1 MRHFIYYSEKART
14 SGNFKDLMKAG
25 RIDIVCNVIIQTFF
39 LSNKTRDN
47 IHLHLIFNGQ
57 PNPPMHLEII
67 SNPELQISKKDIA
80 GLIKRMLYKYK
91 PNKKT
96 QVFPGCYIEKKSFQQ
111 LTKELQNQNK
121 TIQILDPKGEPL
133 REILSEELK
142 NSVFIIGDHEGL
154 PKKQIKKFKNKISLG
169 KQTYF
174 ASQTMIILNNEMDLR
189 ENLINQDNPHNI

>member
-39 LSNKTRDN
+39 LSNKTRED

-67 SNPELQISKKDIA
+67 SNKNLSISKKDVA
-80 GLIKRMLYKYK
+80 GLIKRMLYKSN
-91 PNKKT
+91 PTKKT
-96 QVFPGCYIEKKSFQQ
+96 EVFPGCFIEKKTFEK
-111 LTKELQNQNK
+111 LIKELQQQNK
-121 TIQILDPKGEPL
+121 TIQILNPKGNPL
-133 REILSEELK
+133 RKISSEELE
-142 NSVFIIGDHEGL
+142 NSVFVIGDQDGL
-154 PKKQIKKFKNKISLG
+154 PKKQIKKFKDKISLG

-174 ASQTMIILNNEMDLR
+174 ASQTMIIINNELDLR
-189 ENLINQDNPHNI
+189 SL